1 MPRTWWQ
8 PVIPGTAAI
17 SPWQRYSVE
26 GCQWRRLTNK
36 CWTFKTK
43 TGQLVWILDY
53 AIFHPVSRAFL
64 SLAWFWRTQE
74 RHCLNRVRSLLS
86 MRRMLLGYSSK
97 PGLIAVLFMISVVIL
112 SSGSRTTS
120 RPLFATYLLAGS
132 RCRRH
137 LLATALLSRSCLSE
151 LVNSLQPCLDAK
163 LSCIGT
169 RGRGWTRWSSLR

>member
-8 PVIPGTAAI
+8 PVIQGTAAI

-43 TGQLVWILDY
+43 TGLLVWILDD

-86 MRRMLLGYSSK
+86 MRRMLLGYCFK
-97 PGLIAVLFMISVVIL
+97 PRPNIGVLS
-112 SSGSRTTS
+112 T
-120 RPLFATYLLAGS
+120 AGS
-132 RCRRH
+132 DMTIG
-137 LLATALLSRSCLSE
+137 LLINGCSHSKKPVWREITRLTGLEVWAAATQRFDVIQAELPLLLPTQENKMRLCSKGTLS
-151 LVNSLQPCLDAK
+151 LA
-163 LSCIGT
+163 
-169 RGRGWTRWSSLR
+169 